1 MRARNGHLAPIA
13 AVAALLAGGSA
24 ASAIPVAPVASV
36 ADPIAS
42 AGGSVASPAD
52 LPGVEL
58 VRHTLLG
65 DLDLG
70 LPAAKKAAPLSNE
83 AFGQLP
89 PDGFA
94 AYATGTVY
102 HTDAELSLD
111 EDNPAEIDLATS
123 DAAYAAHALAAFS
136 DELGRP
142 IIPKLDSGSGFGR
155 GRAVQVTPPE
165 ALGGDVDLS
174 ILDAAEAKAPPSRA
188 PVTKETQ
195 TDASPLLKADSF
207 KAEASARAVPTGCVI
222 GNDLARGSGTANDT
236 DVADTQPDD
245 ESSDPILSVSAEE
258 PPPPRAVSQSLSRAT
273 LFPLKD
279 RPGRFGVMAETSQT
293 IAPVTFALPGADEKI
308 TVEVGGVWALRARAD
323 GTSGSLSFGPE
334 PGSGD
339 QPMLRVIEGD
349 EAIDEVTLQELGGK
363 TGIFVNG
370 EPVGEIRIGGEA
382 RAIGGKPASKPTETP
397 TRVAAAVDIAAMR
410 LFDPPAE
417 LRVGH
422 MEIAVAVPPGG
433 VACPGIGMK
442 KEAQPASVRPG
453 DKFTWTIALTNL
465 NDCALD
471 KVKVVDSTTANPGV
485 VWRVLTTLPKSS
497 LGKDGSLTFD
507 GVGPIRTG
515 ETKTLQIQ
523 GEVDG
528 KSVPGTITNKA
539 SAAGGCGG
547 APMSGGTEASLAVGV
562 APTSGLAPA
571 PTPPADVRPGRSAA
585 GAEGNSLAAAAP
597 ADDEASV
604 AGASDDEE
612 GGRLPR
618 TGAGLAGLLLGASLL
633 AAGRFLRRYR
643 RRRN

>member
-1 MRARNGHLAPIA
+1 M
-13 AVAALLAGGSA
+13 
-24 ASAIPVAPVASV
+24 
-36 ADPIAS
+36 
-42 AGGSVASPAD
+42 
-52 LPGVEL
+52 EF

-70 LPAAKKAAPLSNE
+70 VPAATKAPLSNE
-83 AFGQLP
+83 AFGHLP

-123 DAAYAAHALAAFS
+123 DAAYAAQTLNAFS

-142 IIPKLDSGSGFGR
+142 SIPKLDAGSGFGR

-165 ALGGDVDLS
+165 ALGGNVDLS
-174 ILDAAEAKAPPSRA
+174 ILDPAEAKAPPSRA

-245 ESSDPILSVSAEE
+245 ESTDPILSVSADE

-293 IAPVTFALPGADEKI
+293 IAPITFALPGAEEKI
-308 TVEVGGVWALRARAD
+308 TIEVGGVWALRARAD
-323 GTSGSLSFGPE
+323 GTNGSLSFGPE

-339 QPMLRVIEGD
+339 QPMLRLIEGD

-363 TGIFVNG
+363 TGIYVDG

-382 RAIGGKPASKPTETP
+382 RAIGGKPASKPTQTP
-397 TRVAAAVDIAAMR
+397 TRVAAAVDIVAMR

-453 DKFTWTIALTNL
+453 DKFTWTIALTNP

-471 KVKVVDSTTANPGV
+471 KVKVVDATTAGPGV
-485 VWRVLTTLPKSS
+485 VWRVLTTLPKST

-528 KSVPGTITNKA
+528 KSVPGTITNNA
-539 SAAGGCGG
+539 SAAGSCGG
-547 APMSGGTEASLAVGV
+547 APMSGATEASLAVGV
-562 APTSGLAPA
+562 APTSALAPA
-571 PTPPADVRPGRSAA
+571 PTPPPADIRPGRSAA
-585 GAEGNSLAAAAP
+585 GVEGSSLVAAAP

-604 AGASDDEE
+604 AGASADEE
-612 GGRLPR
+612 GRRLAR
-618 TGAGLAGLLLGASLL
+618 TGAGLGGLLLGTSLL
-633 AAGRFLRRYR
+633 AAGRCLQRYR
-643 RRRN
+643 RRRT